1 MRKHQVKIAVSSLT
15 DDGQIEHYE
24 SYADSDEFYKAVVI
38 AMEMLMKKYH
48 EINVDIDGHRDSDYY

>member
-1 MRKHQVKIAVSSLT
+1 MKIVVSSLT

-38 AMEMLMKKYH
+38 AMEMLMKEYH
-48 EINVDIDGHRDSDYY
+48 EINVNIDSYRDSDYY

>member
-1 MRKHQVKIAVSSLT
+1 MKILVSSLT

-38 AMEMLMKKYH
+38 AMDMLMKEYH
-48 EINVDIDGHRDSDYY
+48 EINVDIDSYRDSDYY

>member
-1 MRKHQVKIAVSSLT
+1 MRKHQVKIEVSSLT
-15 DDGQIEHYE
+15 DDGYIDHYE

-48 EINVDIDGHRDSDYY
+48 EINVDIDGYRDSDYY